1 MTESPPPQ
9 SPLARPF
16 VRAFMAGRFSA
27 VLGSQIAS
35 TTAGW
40 QIYERTGDPWYLG
53 LVGLVELLPVLA
65 LILPAGNMAD
75 RKPRRHIAVMAHGV
89 LALVFAGLAALSAA
103 EGPSAGIFALLAC
116 TGAARAVATPAV
128 ATMMPQLLTPPE
140 FARANAWLSSSV
152 QLAIVGGPA
161 LGGLLIALGGPVTAY
176 AAAAVGQL
184 AFCALLLAFVPV
196 RTPAAVTRTSRTA
209 GDLFAGFRFIR
220 HHRIFL
226 AAITLDL
233 FAVLLGGAVALLP
246 VYARDVLHV
255 GPVGLG
261 WLRAAP
267 GIGAALMA
275 VLIARLPPWR
285 RPGVALLAAVAAFG
299 MATIGFGLSRDY
311 TLSFICLF
319 LTGFF
324 DEISVLVRA
333 TLEQMITPDRLRGR
347 VASVNHIFIGFSNQ
361 LGAFESGSV
370 ASLIGATGSVL
381 VGGIGAIVVVLATI
395 RVFPEL
401 LRLPPLDTL
410 SPLPEPGDG
419 PEDARSPV
427 R

>member
-1 MTESPPPQ
+1 VTDAP
-9 SPLARPF
+9 SPLQRPF
-16 VRAFMAGRFSA
+16 VRAFMAGRFFA
-27 VLGSQIAS
+27 VLGSQVAS

-40 QIYERTGDPWYLG
+40 QIYERTNDPWHLG

-65 LILPAGNMAD
+65 LILPAGSLAD
-75 RKPRRHIAVMAHGV
+75 RRPRRHLAVLAHGAI
-89 LALVFAGLAALSAA
+89 ALTFAGLALLSAA
-103 EGPSAGIFALLAC
+103 DGPVSAVFALLAA
-116 TGAARAVATPAV
+116 TGAARAIATPSV

-161 LGGLLIALGGPVTAY
+161 LAGLLIALGGPVMAY
-176 AAAAVGQL
+176 ATAAVGQL

-196 RTPAAVTRTSRTA
+196 APPSAVLQTRRSAR
-209 GDLFAGFRFIR
+209 DLFAGLRFIR

-246 VYARDVLHV
+246 VYARDILHV

-275 VLIARLPPWR
+275 ILLARLPPWR
-285 RPGVALLAAVAAFG
+285 RPGVALLFAVAGFG
-299 MATIGFGLSRDY
+299 VATIGFGLSRDF
-311 TLSFICLF
+311 TLSFVCLF
-319 LTGFF
+319 LTGFL

-333 TLEQMITPDRLRGR
+333 TLEQMITPDHLRGR

-370 ASLIGATGSVL
+370 AALIGATGSVV
-381 VGGIGAIVVVLATI
+381 VGGVGAILVVLATL

-401 LRLPPLDTL
+401 VRLPPLDTL
-410 SPLPEPGDG
+410 SPLPVPDEDSPANPGRHAG
-419 PEDARSPV
+419 G
-427 R
+427 